1 MAALW
6 WEYLQAEF
14 GLIFNFWAITG
25 DFSSFVDI
33 GDSWNSTFTETA
45 SSFCLFMVLWFTF
58 LFYDTSLN
66 TDKCLK
72 MKKWAGKGMQSQ
84 SWVATVEGIACLR
97 TADCAIGFMLTQ
109 AVSKP
114 LPGMACLLAD
124 SMACDVKSVLR
135 LLGRNGWDCE
145 LQRHSHLS
153 LEVSTGIG
161 RSVYTFPDSY
171 TTSQL
176 YLGHCSGLWLQGA
189 ALSLQRWCNAF
200 LQTKSSLCGQW
211 GTSIPNIGPQLW
223 CLPAA
228 ATGSLFDP

>member
-14 GLIFNFWAITG
+14 GLIFTFWAITG

-84 SWVATVEGIACLR
+84 SWVGHGWGNCMPENSRLR
-97 TADCAIGFMLTQ
+97 HWLH
-109 AVSKP
+109 VNS
-114 LPGMACLLAD
+114 
-124 SMACDVKSVLR
+124 
-135 LLGRNGWDCE
+135 
-145 LQRHSHLS
+145 
-153 LEVSTGIG
+153 
-161 RSVYTFPDSY
+161 RSVKAPSTDGLPARWQY
-171 TTSQL
+171 
-176 YLGHCSGLWLQGA
+176 GLWCEERIEALGKEWLGLWA
-189 ALSLQRWCNAF
+189 AEA
-200 LQTKSSLCGQW
+200 
-211 GTSIPNIGPQLW
+211 
-223 CLPAA
+223 
-228 ATGSLFDP
+228 